1 MLEKILESYS
11 KVITDNRIL
20 IELLQDFEGSIVLN
34 KKTNKEWKID
44 LILYR
49 GRNRYEL
56 VLRRPVRKFRD
67 IFHFANRIYLI
78 DFLTQYMNG
87 DWELVRKQH

>member
-20 IELLQDFEGSIVLN
+20 IELLQEFEGSIVLN
-34 KKTNKEWKID
+34 KKTNKEWKVD

-49 GRNRYEL
+49 GRNQYEL
-56 VLRRPVRKFRD
+56 VLRRHARKFRD

>member
-20 IELLQDFEGSIVLN
+20 IALLQEFEGSIVLN
-34 KKTNKEWKID
+34 KKTNKDWKVD

-49 GRNRYEL
+49 GRNQYEL

-67 IFHFANRIYLI
+67 IFHFANRIFLI